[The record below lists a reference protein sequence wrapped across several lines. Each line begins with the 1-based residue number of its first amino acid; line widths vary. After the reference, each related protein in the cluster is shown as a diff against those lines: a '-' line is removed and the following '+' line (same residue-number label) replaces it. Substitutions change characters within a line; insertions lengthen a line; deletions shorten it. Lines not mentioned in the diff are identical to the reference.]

1 MKKMV
6 LTITKNDTFFVEA
19 FQNQY
24 ASMEIFLK
32 NVGVK
37 MVSYRA
43 RRLLEALNPP
53 RTLEKKCSIHY
64 PSLTRNE
71 TSKIFSRQL

>member
-53 RTLEKKCSIHY
+53 GTLEKKCSIHY